1 MTTRE
6 QILKVLSPFPC
17 TREEIIESFYFT
29 GSITGIEKEL
39 YQLELKGTIKYCPR
53 SRTYSLVNYHRSAS

>member
-29 GSITGIEKEL
+29 RSITGIEKEL
-39 YQLELKGTIKYCPR
+39 YELELKGTIYMNCCNEK
-53 SRTYSLVNYHRSAS
+53 